1 LRRRRRRSRR
11 RRRRRRLYW
20 IGLTLVPFAGASGIG
35 GVIDLAIAVV
45 VDAVVALR
53 LGG

>member
-1 LRRRRRRSRR
+1 LLRR
-11 RRRRRRLYW
+11 RRRRRRSYR
-20 IGLTLVPFAGASGIG
+20 IDLTLVSSSSAAGIG

-45 VDAVVALR
+45 VYAVVALR